1 MKTALLH
8 YWLTGMRGG
17 EKVLRELTYLYP
29 EADIFTHACNRKIF
43 DGCFGNCRIYETFI
57 SKLPGARRN
66 CQKYLPLMPWALK
79 QLDLSGYDLI
89 ISSESG
95 PAKGIAKPPHA
106 RHICYCHTP
115 MRYLWDMYQDYYN
128 HAGFAGKI
136 AMRLFKNYLRNYD
149 LKSAESVDYFI
160 ANSSFVSERI
170 KRIYQRDS
178 TVIHPPVDVDFYRC
192 SGGEKQ
198 DFYLVAGHLH
208 PYKNP
213 VIALE
218 ACRKL
223 RRRCV
228 VAGTGPLEKALRKEY
243 AESNFTFSGRVSD
256 EKLREL
262 YSSARALIFPGIE
275 DFGIVPLEAQGAGTP
290 VIALGIG
297 GALETVIEGRTGLFF
312 DRSSAD
318 VLADM
323 ILQFENLTFS
333 PEVCRE
339 NAENFSPEVFR
350 RKFSSFA
357 ASCLK

>member
-8 YWLTGMRGG
+8 YWLTGIRGG
-17 EKVLRELTYLYP
+17 EKVLRELAFLYP

-43 DGCFGNCRIYETFI
+43 DGFFGNCRIYETFI
-57 SKLPGARRN
+57 AQLPGARRN
-66 CQKYLPLMPWALK
+66 CQKYLPLMPSALK
-79 QLDLSGYDLI
+79 RLDLSEYDLI

-95 PAKGIAKPPHA
+95 PAKGVAKPPHA

-115 MRYLWDMYQDYYN
+115 MRYLWDMYQDYYDN
-128 HAGFAGKI
+128 AGFAGKT

-149 LKSAESVDYFI
+149 LKSAESVDDFI
-160 ANSSFVSERI
+160 ANSRFVAERI
-170 KRIYQRDS
+170 KRIYNRES
-178 TVIHPPVDVDFYRC
+178 SVIHPPVDVDFYRC
-192 SGGEKQ
+192 SGDEKQ
-198 DFYLVAGHLH
+198 DFYLIAGHLH

-213 VIALE
+213 VAALE
-218 ACRKL
+218 ACRKI

-228 VAGTGPLEKALRKEY
+228 VAGSGPLENALRKEY
-243 AESNFTFSGRVSD
+243 TESNFTFTGRVSD

-275 DFGIVPLEAQGAGTP
+275 DFGIVPLEAQAAGTP

-297 GALETVIEGRTGLFF
+297 GALETVIEGSTGLFF
-312 DRSSAD
+312 DRPSAD

-323 ILQFENLTFS
+323 LLQFENLTFS
-333 PEVCRE
+333 SDVCRR

-350 RKFSSFA
+350 KKFSSFTA
-357 ASCLK
+357 RLS

>member
-8 YWLTGMRGG
+8 YWLTGIRGG
-17 EKVLRELTYLYP
+17 EKVLRELAFLYP
-29 EADIFTHACNRKIF
+29 EADIFTHACNPKVF
-43 DGCFGNCRIYETFI
+43 DGFFGNCRIYETFI
-57 SKLPGARRN
+57 AHLPGARRN
-66 CQKYLPLMPWALK
+66 CQKYLPLMPSALK
-79 QLDLSGYDLI
+79 RLDLSEYDLI

-95 PAKGIAKPPHA
+95 PAKGVIKPPHA

-115 MRYLWDMYQDYYN
+115 MRYLWDMYQDYYDN
-128 HAGFAGKI
+128 AGFAGKT
-136 AMRLFKNYLRNYD
+136 AMRLFKNYLRHYD
-149 LKSAESVDYFI
+149 LKSAESVDHFI
-160 ANSSFVSERI
+160 ANSRFVSERI
-170 KRIYQRDS
+170 KRIYNREAA
-178 TVIHPPVDVDFYRC
+178 VIHPPVDVDFYRC

-228 VAGTGPLEKALRKEY
+228 VAGAGPLENALRKEY
-243 AESNFTFSGRVSD
+243 TENIFTFTGRVSD

-275 DFGIVPLEAQGAGTP
+275 DFGIVPLEAQAAGTP

-312 DRSSAD
+312 DRPSAD
-318 VLADM
+318 ALADKL
-323 ILQFENLTFS
+323 LQFEKLTFS
-333 PEVCRE
+333 SEVCRR

-350 RKFSSFA
+350 KKFSSFTA
-357 ASCLK
+357 RCLG